1 MGNQEY
7 SRTVMALRI
16 ELWGPPLAPLTG
28 GNLYDRILVETLRD
42 RGHEVTVREFAG
54 DGSETPAASTRADV
68 IVQDELLHREFRRRN
83 AAWKGRRPRTVALV
97 HHLQSS
103 EPERGEAALARL
115 RGEERAYL
123 RGVDGVLSPSRASVE
138 AARKLARRELPAAVV
153 PPGRDRLA
161 GAALPPLP
169 GPAEIRARARGPLRL
184 AHVGN
189 VIPRKRLLELL
200 EGLAA
205 VPAWTLTVAG
215 REDPDPAYA
224 AAVRRRAAAPD
235 LADRVRFRGALGP
248 AALAGLL
255 EDSALLAVPST
266 HEGFGIVYLEGFAF
280 GLPALAAASGGAA
293 EVVSDGET
301 GWLIREAESGGAADR
316 IAARLETLAADR
328 GRLAAMGLRAAERH
342 RSHPTWAE
350 SAAAAERLFASPD
363 AGGRSERD
371 Q

>member
-54 DGSETPAASTRADV
+54 DGSETPAASTQADV

-83 AAWKGRRPRTVALV
+83 AARKGRRPRTVALV

-138 AARKLARRELPAAVV
+138 AARKLAGRELPAAVV

-169 GPAEIRARARGPLRL
+169 GPEEIRARARGPLRL

-342 RSHPTWAE
+342 RSHPTWAD
-350 SAAAAERLFASPD
+350 SGAAADRFLTQA
-363 AGGRSERD
+363 
-371 Q
+371 